1 MIAICDDAAVCG
13 YIELLICI
21 GIGTSESDVDEEIT
35 KGPVVKSGS
44 INGYFP
50 SYSVDVS

>member
-35 KGPVVKSGS
+35 KGPVTVNP
-44 INGYFP
+44 INR
-50 SYSVDVS
+50 SLQNTR